1 MERDTPTSPAVI
13 VEDDESGES
22 DSEGEE
28 PVTIGATK
36 SESQII
42 SILGFPP
49 EI

>member
-1 MERDTPTSPAVI
+1 MERDTPTSPAVV

-28 PVTIGATK
+28 PVAIGATR
-36 SESQII
+36 SEFQII
-42 SILGFPP
+42 SILKVSP